1 MLHLVTGENF
11 QFYVAWFARVC
22 VRVCACWPKLLL
34 TANNWSMKKVLGKT
48 FTGGVREAA
57 RAKVNATVRVVM
69 LIVDDNVN
77 TLVIL
82 AH

>member
-1 MLHLVTGENF
+1 VKG
-11 QFYVAWFARVC
+11 
-22 VRVCACWPKLLL
+22 
-34 TANNWSMKKVLGKT
+34 KV
-48 FTGGVREAA
+48 
-57 RAKVNATVRVVM
+57 KVNATVRVVM